1 MDSFSIFTG
10 LIGGLGMFLYG
21 MKLMG
26 DGLENAAGER
36 LKSILERL
44 TSNKYIGVL
53 VGAGVTAIIQSSS
66 ATTVMVVSFVSAG
79 LMTLAQAVCVIM
91 RANIGTTITA
101 QMVSFDLDAIAPIFI
116 GVGAVILLVAKKK
129 KVRDIASIILG
140 FGILF
145 VGMGTMST
153 AMKPISEAS
162 WFKDFVIIVANNS
175 ILGLLAG
182 LAMTAVVQS
191 SSATTGI
198 LVALATTG
206 SIDMNLAFPV
216 ILGCNMGTCVTALLA
231 SLGANRTA
239 KKAALIHLLFN
250 TLGALLFLPFIKPFI
265 ALVESTDPNV
275 ARQVANAHT
284 IFNITVTV
292 ILLPLAMYL
301 VKLVNKI
308 LPGDGEI
315 EKEGA
320 IYLDKNLLDTP
331 VVANGQVLKETLR
344 MANKAKENVILAMK
358 AFSENSEEAVDKVY
372 KNEKIINA
380 LENDITD
387 YLVELSQLDLPEED
401 IKLFSSTYHV
411 INDIERIGDH
421 AENIA
426 DLAVEKMSKGIHLG
440 STAKEELN
448 LMFETT
454 IKAIEIAIQS
464 YNNKGLITP
473 KEIEVVEDEIDVL
486 EKRLRENNIRRLNER
501 NCSAASSV
509 IFLDL
514 ISNLERIGDHANNI
528 GHAGKK

>member
-26 DGLENAAGER
+26 DGLENAAGEK

-53 VGAGVTAIIQSSS
+53 VGAAVTAIIQSSS

-79 LMTLAQAVCVIM
+79 LMTLAQATGVIM
-91 RANIGTTITA
+91 GANIGTTITA
-101 QMVSFDLDAIAPIFI
+101 QMVSFDLDAIAPIFV
-116 GVGAVILLVAKKK
+116 GVGAIILLVAKKK
-129 KVRDIASIILG
+129 RVRDLAGIALG

-145 VGMGTMST
+145 LGMGAMST
-153 AMKPISEAS
+153 AMQPISEAS
-162 WFKDFVIIVANNS
+162 WFRDFVIVVADNK

-182 LAMTAVVQS
+182 LGMTAVVQS

-206 SIDMNLAFPV
+206 AIDMHLAFPV
-216 ILGCNMGTCVTALLA
+216 ILGCNIGTCVTAILA

-239 KKAALIHLLFN
+239 KTAALVHLFFN
-250 TLGALLFLPFIKPFI
+250 TIGAVLFFPFINPFI
-265 ALVESTDPNV
+265 NFIQGTDVNV

-292 ILLPLAMYL
+292 VLLPLSGYL
-301 VKLVNKI
+301 VKLVNLI

-320 IYLDKNLLDTP
+320 IYLDKKLLETP
-331 VVANGQVLKETLR
+331 VVANGQVFKETLR
-344 MANKAKENVILAMK
+344 MAEKAKKNVVLAMT
-358 AFSENSEEAVDKVY
+358 AFTENSEEAAEKVY

-380 LENDITD
+380 LEKDITD
-387 YLVELSQLDLPEED
+387 YLVELSQLELPEED
-401 IKLFSSTYHV
+401 IKMFSSTYHV

-426 DLAVEKMSKGIHLG
+426 DLAIEKMSKGIHLG
-440 STAKEELN
+440 DPAKEELK
-448 LMFETT
+448 LIFDKT
-454 IKAIEIAIQS
+454 IEAIEISIKS
-464 YNNKGLITP
+464 YNNRNISAP
-473 KEIEVVEDEIDVL
+473 KELETVEEEIDKL
-486 EKRLRENNIRRLNER
+486 EKKLRENNIKRLHDKS
-501 NCSAASSV
+501 CSAASSV
-509 IFLDL
+509 VFLDL

-528 GHAGKK
+528 GNSGRK